1 MLQPYTEVTAVV
13 LISLVYSQ
21 VDAAI

>member
-1 MLQPYTEVTAVV
+1 MLQPYTDVTAVV